1 VQVESTVQDE
11 EDKKLDKQDH
21 WVQST
26 VQSTVQDEEDD
37 LKNQISVVDV
47 GYYLQ
52 A

>member
-11 EDKKLDKQDH
+11 EDIESNKQGH
-21 WVQST
+21 WVQSM
-26 VQSTVQDEEDD
+26 VQSMVQDEEDD
-37 LKNQISVVDV
+37 SKNQISVVNV

>member
-1 VQVESTVQDE
+1 VQVESTAQDE
-11 EDKKLDKQDH
+11 EDKKSDKQGH
-21 WVQST
+21 S